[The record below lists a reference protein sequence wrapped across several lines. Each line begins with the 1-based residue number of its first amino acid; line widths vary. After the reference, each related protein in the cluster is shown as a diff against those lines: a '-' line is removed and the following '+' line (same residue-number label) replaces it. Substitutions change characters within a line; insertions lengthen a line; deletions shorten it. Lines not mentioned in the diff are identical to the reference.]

1 MSLFM
6 TELHDF
12 RTTGRQ
18 TMPPAA
24 PMLNLMTYRTHE
36 THGYE
41 APFDSPIPAERT
53 YSYAAVQGYQI
64 NREQKCSTPLPS
76 SHCEEDSSISI
87 AGTIE
92 PFHLN
97 TFQQDRPR
105 TAFEDS
111 RRTCQLLNVGQ
122 HYLDSDP
129 IQPSAYY
136 LNDGFHGLDQ
146 PRFSSTSNFET
157 THHGLYQTPYSDSVT
172 TPSGSPSPIVAWS
185 RIQGNMAE
193 TSSRVENTTVGRE
206 DLEEDDVGSDKPY
219 ARLIWEA
226 LMQAPGHRMMLREIY
241 AWFQCNTNK
250 ARESGSNGWQNSIRH
265 NLSMNQV
272 CTCHCS
278 CQVLVIF
285 ESLILRS
292 GI

>member
-1 MSLFM
+1 MSLSM

-12 RTTGRQ
+12 RTTGRH
-18 TMPPAA
+18 TLPAGA
-24 PMLNLMTYRTHE
+24 PMLNLMPFRSHDM
-36 THGYE
+36 HGYE
-41 APFDSPIPAERT
+41 ASFDSPTLSERT
-53 YSYAAVQGYQI
+53 YSYATLQGYQT
-64 NREQKCSTPLPS
+64 NHEHNCSIPLPS
-76 SHCEEDSSISI
+76 SSCDEVSQIST

-111 RRTCQLLNVGQ
+111 RRTCQLLNAGKN
-122 HYLDSDP
+122 YLESDP
-129 IQPSAYY
+129 MQPSAYY
-136 LNDGFHGLDQ
+136 LNDSFHALEH
-146 PRFSSTSNFET
+146 PRISRTSAFEAT
-157 THHGLYQTPYSDSVT
+157 QHDLYQAPYSDSVT
-172 TPSGSPSPIVAWS
+172 PSSGSPSPNVAWS
-185 RIQGNMAE
+185 RIQGNMVDAPSRGEDAPE
-193 TSSRVENTTVGRE
+193 TRE
-206 DLEEDDVGSDKPY
+206 DLEEEGVCLDKPY

-272 CTCHCS
+272 STSHCS
-278 CQVLVIF
+278 CHILVRL
-285 ESLILRS
+285 ESLIACS